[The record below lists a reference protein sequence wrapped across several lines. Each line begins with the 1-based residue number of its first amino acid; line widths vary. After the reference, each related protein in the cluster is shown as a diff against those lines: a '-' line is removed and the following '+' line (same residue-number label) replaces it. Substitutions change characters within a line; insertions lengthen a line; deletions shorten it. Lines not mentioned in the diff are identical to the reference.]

1 MSSLSFASSV
11 VGTRISIAENS
22 PFSLTGSSFF
32 FAASS
37 LFLSSSFFK
46 NCSPPGPFFYLS
58 FSSVVFLLSSG
69 PDYFESVSF
78 LFSEILIS
86 SYSWTL
92 LTSFYPF
99 TSFAL
104 LRTLALTI

>member
-37 LFLSSSFFK
+37 LFLS
-46 NCSPPGPFFYLS
+46 PPGPFFLLS
-58 FSSVVFLLSSG
+58 FSSVIFLLSSG

-78 LFSEILIS
+78 FFSEILIS